1 MQLQLI
7 RNATL
12 RLTYGGQLWL
22 IDPYLAPR
30 HSRPSYTGKSP
41 NPLVELPCSIEDVL
55 AGVEVVVVSHLHSD
69 HFDPV
74 AHDRVRKDLPLFCQP
89 GDEPT
94 IVSKGFEDVR
104 PVVDRAEW
112 NGVSLTRTPGQ
123 HGSGAVL
130 ADMGRTSG
138 FVFRAEGEPTL
149 YWAGDTILTDDV
161 LGVIASVR
169 PDVIVTHSSGAVW
182 GPGTLIVMDA
192 EQTVAVCEAAPT
204 AVVVAVHLDSLDH
217 GTVSRADLRAY
228 GERQGIGPDRL
239 RIPADGETLSDWA
252 IGDGPS

>member
-12 RLTYGGQLWL
+12 RLTYGGRLWL
-22 IDPYLAPR
+22 IDPFLAPR

-41 NPLVELPCSIEDVL
+41 NPLVELPCSIDDVL
-55 AGVEVVVVSHLHSD
+55 AGAEVVVVSHLHSD
-69 HFDPV
+69 HFDSV
-74 AHDRVRKDLPLFCQP
+74 AHDRVPKPLPLFCQP

-94 IVSKGFEDVR
+94 ILSKGFLDVR
-104 PVVDRAEW
+104 PVVDQIEW
-112 NGVSLTRTPGQ
+112 NGVTLTRTPGQ

-130 ADMGRTSG
+130 TDMGRTSG

-161 LGVIASVR
+161 LDVIATVR

-192 EQTVAVCEAAPT
+192 EQTIAVCRAAPT

-217 GTVSRADLRAY
+217 GTVSRADLRTYAD
-228 GERQGIGPDRL
+228 GQGIGPERL
-239 RIPADGETLSDWA
+239 RLPADGATLSDWA
-252 IGDGPS
+252 IG

>member
-1 MQLQLI
+1 MRLQLI

-12 RLTYGGQLWL
+12 RLTYGGRLWL

-30 HSRPSYTGKSP
+30 HSRPSYTGRSP

-55 AGVEVVVVSHLHSD
+55 AGAEVVVVSHLHSD

-74 AHDRVRKDLPLFCQP
+74 AHDRVPKALPLFCQP

-94 IVSKGFEDVR
+94 IVSKGFQDVR
-104 PVVDRAEW
+104 PVVDSVEW
-112 NGVSLTRTPGQ
+112 NGVHLTRTPGQ

-149 YWAGDTILTDDV
+149 YWAGDTILTDEV
-161 LGVIASVR
+161 LDVIARAR

-192 EQTVAVCEAAPT
+192 EQTVAVCKAAPT

-217 GTVSRADLRAY
+217 GTVSRADLRTVAD
-228 GERQGIGPDRL
+228 RQGIGPDRL
-239 RIPADGETLSDWA
+239 RIPADGEVVSDWA
-252 IGDGPS
+252 IGEGQD

>member
-1 MQLQLI
+1 MRLQLI

-12 RLTYGGQLWL
+12 RLTYGERLWL
-22 IDPYLAPR
+22 IDPYLAPK
-30 HSRPSYTGKSP
+30 HSRPSYTGRSL
-41 NPLVELPCSIEDVL
+41 NPLVELPCSIEEVFVD
-55 AGVEVVVVSHLHSD
+55 ADVVVVSHLHSD
-69 HFDPV
+69 HFDSV
-74 AHDRVRKDLPLFCQP
+74 AHDRVPKHLPLFCQP

-94 IVSKGFEDVR
+94 IVSKDFLDVR
-104 PVVDRAEW
+104 PVADRVEW
-112 NGVSLTRTPGQ
+112 KGVSLMRTPGQ

-130 ADMGRTSG
+130 TDMGRTSG

-161 LGVIASVR
+161 LDVIAAVR

-192 EQTVAVCEAAPT
+192 EQTVAVCKAAPT

-228 GERQGIGPDRL
+228 AEAEGIGPDRL
-239 RIPADGETLSDWA
+239 RIPADGETLSNWA
-252 IGDGPS
+252 IG

>member
-12 RLTYGGQLWL
+12 RLTYGGRLWL

-41 NPLVELPCSIEDVL
+41 NPLVELPCSIDDVL
-55 AGVEVVVVSHLHSD
+55 AGAEVVVVSHLHSD

-74 AHDRVRKDLPLFCQP
+74 AHDRVPKNLPLFCQP

-94 IVSKGFEDVR
+94 ILSKGFLDVR
-104 PVVDRAEW
+104 PVADLIEW
-112 NGVSLTRTPGQ
+112 NGVTLKRTPGQ
-123 HGSGAVL
+123 HGSGPVL
-130 ADMGRTSG
+130 TDMGRTSG

-161 LGVIASVR
+161 LAVIATVR

-192 EQTVAVCEAAPT
+192 EQTVAVCRAAPT

-217 GTVSRADLRAY
+217 GTVSRADLRTYAD
-228 GERQGIGPDRL
+228 GQGIGSDRL
-239 RIPADGETLSDWA
+239 RLPADGATLSDWA
-252 IGDGPS
+252 IG